1 MIDAYTIGIRLALTD
16 DVSAGL
22 ARMRGS
28 LLTLDRATA
37 ASAGRM
43 RALTEF
49 AGRGRT
55 PSAVGARL
63 LGAGPGP
70 GAAPRLPADRRT
82 VPPAGAA
89 AGDPNGRTR
98 DRGPTALDQHLSW
111 PRFGAVWP
119 MPSKSEPPVLRI
131 PTNQGHRWSASERP
145 PVRPPAVVTARME
158 RLSGISHGN
167 RRSGDPVASIP
178 GDRDRADAKPRRPVA
193 LRMLTTTP
201 APGIASGSA
210 GRCAPLERAVT
221 PNRQNPIDTRP
232 IGAAI
237 RRVAEQVGRL
247 AAYSAAPHT
256 ARSPSA
262 MAEPTRP
269 IGFTRRIMT
278 HPPGRLGTT
287 SAPSGGAVAPI
298 HRSAGRAAAAPG
310 ITPLPHRAPSA
321 PVGSAMPQGPA
332 LPAEVELVLDGVRF
346 GRIVA
351 DLIGRELDRPRS
363 GYSGPDPRVSP
374 IWPGAAAG

>member
-43 RALTEF
+43 RALTGL
-49 AGRGRT
+49 ADRSRT
-55 PSAVGARL
+55 PSAIGARL
-63 LGAGPGP
+63 LGAGLGP
-70 GAAPRLPADRRT
+70 GAAPRLPTDRRT

-89 AGDPNGRTR
+89 AGRTR
-98 DRGPTALDQHLSW
+98 DRGPTALDQRLSW
-111 PRFGAVWP
+111 LRIGVGSPI
-119 MPSKSEPPVLRI
+119 PSKSEPPVLRI
-131 PTNQGHRWSASERP
+131 PTNQGHRWSASKRRP
-145 PVRPPAVVTARME
+145 LRPPAVVAARME
-158 RLSGISHGN
+158 RLTRVSHVD
-167 RRSGDPVASIP
+167 RRSDDPVASVP
-178 GDRDRADAKPRRPVA
+178 GDRDRAGAKPRRPVA

-210 GRCAPLERAVT
+210 GRFAPLERTVT
-221 PNRQNPIDTRP
+221 PSRHIPIDMRP
-232 IGAAI
+232 IGTAI
-237 RRVAEQVGRL
+237 RRLAEQVGRL
-247 AAYSAAPHT
+247 AGYSGAPHAAT
-256 ARSPSA
+256 SPSA
-262 MAEPTRP
+262 QAEPTRP

-278 HPPGRLGTT
+278 HPSGRSGMT
-287 SAPSGGAVAPI
+287 SAPSGRAVAPI

-310 ITPLPHRAPSA
+310 IISSSHRTPSA
-321 PVGSAMPQGPA
+321 PIGSAMPHGQV
-332 LPAEVELVLDGVRF
+332 LPAEVELVLDGARF
-346 GRIVA
+346 GRIVT
-351 DLIGRELDRPRS
+351 DLIARELDRPRS